1 MPVGFLIGIGAGLV
15 SALLMYSAGRGAP
28 LLGTLLLLLTPLPS
42 LLAGIGWGWM
52 PAAAGAAVGA
62 LVMVVVA
69 STSFAAGY
77 FLALGLPVVLI
88 AYLAYLNRPHPQAAA
103 AVEWFPAGSLLA
115 GVALY
120 GGALPV
126 LVLPMLGGSYDIL
139 RAPLSAFVHALVAN
153 AAADFGL
160 AAASEQQTAALAEI
174 ALAALPAAFA
184 AYWVAIF
191 TLNLY
196 LAGRVARASGRLG
209 RDWPDLAALA
219 YPRGFSLLL
228 ALALLA
234 SFAPGAMGIAGTS
247 FTGGLLFAYLVAGL
261 ALMHFIARGRAPWLL
276 WFVYTSLIVF
286 GPYAAL
292 ALTLGGLLDPIFNLK
307 RRFGAPPPTTSTK
320 T

>member
-1 MPVGFLIGIGAGLV
+1 MPTGFLIGIGAGLA
-15 SALLMYSAGRGAP
+15 SALLLYSAGRGASM
-28 LLGTLLLLLTPLPS
+28 LGTLLLLLTPLPS

-52 PAAAGAAVGA
+52 PAAAGAVVGA
-62 LVMVVVA
+62 LVMVVIA
-69 STSFAAGY
+69 SASFAAGY
-77 FLALGLPVVLI
+77 FLALGLPVAMI
-88 AYLAYLNRPHPQAAA
+88 AYLAYLRRPRPQAPAA
-103 AVEWFPAGSLLA
+103 IEWFPAGSLVA

-126 LVLPMLGGSYDIL
+126 LVLPLLGGSYDIL
-139 RAPLSAFVHALVAN
+139 RAPLSAFVHALVAS
-153 AAADFGL
+153 ATADFGFP
-160 AAASEQQTAALAEI
+160 APSDEQLAALAEF

-219 YPRGFSLLL
+219 YPRGFPLLL
-228 ALALLA
+228 ALALPA

-276 WFVYTSLIVF
+276 WFVYAALIVF

-292 ALTLGGLLDPIFNLK
+292 ALTIGGLLDPIFDL
-307 RRFGAPPPTTSTK
+307 RGRFGIPPPTTSTK
-320 T
+320 S